1 LTGLSQVVDSSR
13 TPCFLGPE
21 QTGETD
27 TVAPDNPPP
36 PPAGA
41 TRVDEWG
48 KSWRGHICRTVFVP
62 IGVAIA
68 GTERAD
74 GHARRA
80 MHVKDPDAPLTQG
93 QARELAA
100 DELAARK

>member
-1 LTGLSQVVDSSR
+1 MTI
-13 TPCFLGPE
+13 
-21 QTGETD
+21 
-27 TVAPDNPPP
+27 DNPPP
-36 PPAGA
+36 ALAGA

-68 GTERAD
+68 GIQYAD
-74 GHARRA
+74 DDARRA
-80 MHVKDPDAPLTQG
+80 IHLKDLLDGPLTPG
-93 QARELAA
+93 QARGLAAALTAAADECHTLAA